1 MAKVLVCIA
10 AEKPVSPEE
19 TERWPEGL
27 CLAGAM
33 DIALGSGATGVF
45 TNSSW
50 LWNKLFEVRI
60 THTDLDY
67 GDDLITLALECYISS
82 LKWFLC
88 CRFAFEMKI
97 Q

>member
-1 MAKVLVCIA
+1 MLKAKVLACTAV
-10 AEKPVSPEE
+10 EKPILPGE
-19 TERWPEGL
+19 TGCWPEGL

-60 THTDLDY
+60 TKKHLNY
-67 GDDLITLALECYISS
+67 GGDFIPLALEKHIESS
-82 LKWFLC
+82 LWNHFKDNSTT
-88 CRFAFEMKI
+88 
-97 Q
+97 